1 MIFHTSKEDELI
13 ATGTKLSDKVDGK
26 VRTTEW
32 DSMMPLP
39 VAGFHLGKFKEKDD
53 KTPDGL
59 EVAAYA
65 NADLPDWAQSIAR
78 MANGEGPPQAIGAGI
93 SAMGGGMA
101 MGNMNTVS
109 MLPVELS
116 EGTAAAQI
124 YAAWFGKL
132 PFDHLALS
140 QQPACNY
147 GQSWPMLVY
156 LPICGFWDSTI
167 QHQLGL
173 RPEDP
178 YWKTVTAHEVAHQWW
193 GHTVGFM
200 SYRDQWMSE
209 GFADA
214 SAAIF
219 LQATRKNSTDFRDF
233 WKQLK
238 TQLTERNQDGFRP
251 IDVGPVTMGIRLS
264 TPKTGWSV
272 YSNLVYPKGAYIL
285 HMIRMMMYSQRNGD
299 DDFRAM
305 MHDFVD
311 TYRLKVAT
319 TEDFKA
325 MVEKHMTPAM
335 DLDRNHKMDWFF
347 NEYVYGTDLPQY
359 HFESQLKSSA
369 DGDTLYFKLTQSGVP
384 ESFKMIVPVYLELAD
399 GRAVRLGEV
408 RMTGNSATEKTIS
421 IAKPSVPIKKASI
434 DYMHDVLAI
443 EN

>member
-1 MIFHTSKEDELI
+1 
-13 ATGTKLSDKVDGK
+13 
-26 VRTTEW
+26 
-32 DSMMPLP
+32 
-39 VAGFHLGKFKEKDD
+39 
-53 KTPDGL
+53 
-59 EVAAYA
+59 
-65 NADLPDWAQSIAR
+65 
-78 MANGEGPPQAIGAGI
+78 
-93 SAMGGGMA
+93 
-101 MGNMNTVS
+101 
-109 MLPVELS
+109 
-116 EGTAAAQI
+116 
-124 YAAWFGKL
+124 
-132 PFDHLALS
+132 
-140 QQPACNY
+140 
-147 GQSWPMLVY
+147 
-156 LPICGFWDSTI
+156 
-167 QHQLGL
+167 
-173 RPEDP
+173 
-178 YWKTVTAHEVAHQWW
+178 
-193 GHTVGFM
+193 
-200 SYRDQWMSE
+200 
-209 GFADA
+209 
-214 SAAIF
+214 
-219 LQATRKNSTDFRDF
+219 
-233 WKQLK
+233 
-238 TQLTERNQDGFRP
+238 
-251 IDVGPVTMGIRLS
+251 
-264 TPKTGWSV
+264 
-272 YSNLVYPKGAYIL
+272 
-285 HMIRMMMYSQRNGD
+285 MIRMMMYSQRNGD